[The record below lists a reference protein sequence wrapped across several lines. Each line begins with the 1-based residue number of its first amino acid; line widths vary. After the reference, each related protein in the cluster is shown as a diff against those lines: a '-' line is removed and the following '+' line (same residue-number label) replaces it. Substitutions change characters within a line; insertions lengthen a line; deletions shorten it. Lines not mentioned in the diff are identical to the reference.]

1 MNKNIT
7 LKHLSSILP
16 ESDLFSISNKEKI
29 IPNNLFYI
37 SNTITSFSMES
48 REIKNKIILYN
59 SQWRFSKDDKELF
72 YIADRM
78 QITLK
83 HYRIIR
89 SLKEIVELFNGYA

>member
-37 SNTITSFSMES
+37 SNTITSFSIES
-48 REIKNKIILYN
+48 RKIKNKIILYN
-59 SQWRFSKDDKELF
+59 SQ
-72 YIADRM
+72 
-78 QITLK
+78 
-83 HYRIIR
+83 
-89 SLKEIVELFNGYA
+89 